1 MTFELT
7 LGTSFASALLA
18 LLLCLGIGS
27 QSRKPRPPGPPPKF
41 FIGNLKDIPSGGYEW
56 IKYVNMARKYAS
68 DVLYFTALGTPLL
81 VINSFEVA
89 HELLDKKG
97 ALYSSRPRLVMIKEL
112 MRYDWNLLLMSYGK
126 TFVAQRR
133 IVQQEFQPTVVTRL
147 HRPVIVREVT
157 ALLCRLLAAPNISG
171 TTMVDHFRH
180 LTGAIIMM
188 TTYGHQ
194 ATSAK
199 DRFIEIAEIVREHAT
214 ARPGLALVDIVPV
227 LRYLPTWFPGASFHR
242 QAAIERALSVR
253 MRSEPYQ
260 DVKERMAVGDVVS
273 CLATR
278 LLAQEDLPWEGT
290 GLTRDEFVQDCCG
303 VVYSAGADTAI
314 VAMRNFVLAM
324 ILFPEVQKSA
334 QEELDRIIGRDRL
347 PTFADRPQLP
357 YISNVVKESLRWK
370 AVSNLGVPHATLDN
384 DEYRGGHIPKDT
396 TVLANL
402 YAMLHDESVYAE
414 PDSFN
419 PDRYLSTPG
428 KPTGEPDPARAAF
441 GFGRRVCPGRYFA
454 DDTLFL
460 TVASLLHLFRIS
472 NAEGATGRDAVRD
485 VHWSSG
491 LVSHPSPFPA
501 MFVPRLEME
510 LDVVHAAQTSS

>member
-1 MTFELT
+1 MAFELAFS
-7 LGTSFASALLA
+7 GTSVAAALVA
-18 LLLCLGIGS
+18 LSLLWLS
-27 QSRKPRPPGPPPKF
+27 TRSRKPHPPGPKPKF
-41 FIGNLKDIPSGGYEW
+41 LIGNLKDLPSKGYEW
-56 IKYVNMARKYAS
+56 VKYAAMTREYAS
-68 DVLYFTALGTPLL
+68 DVLYFTVLGTPLL
-81 VINSFEVA
+81 VINSFEA
-89 HELLDKKG
+89 ARELLDKKG

-133 IVQQEFQPTVVTRL
+133 IVQQEFQPAVVTRL

-157 ALLCRLLAAPNISG
+157 ALLSRLLATPDVGGPA
-171 TTMVDHFRH
+171 MVDHFRH

-199 DRFIEIAEIVREHAT
+199 DRFIQIAEIVREHAES
-214 ARPGLALVDIVPV
+214 RPGFALVDLCPP
-227 LRYLPTWFPGASFHR
+227 LKYLPTWFPGASFHR

-260 DVKERMAVGDVVS
+260 DVKERMATGDVVS

-278 LLAQEDLPWEGT
+278 LLAQDDLPWEGT
-290 GLTRDEFVQDCCG
+290 GLTKDEFVRDCCG
-303 VVYSAGADTAI
+303 DVYSAGADTAI

-324 ILFPEVQKSA
+324 ILFPGVQECA
-334 QEELDRIIGRDRL
+334 QEELDRVVGRDRL
-347 PTFADRPQLP
+347 PTFDDRAQLP
-357 YISNVVKESLRWK
+357 YVSNVVKESLRWK
-370 AVSNLGVPHATLDN
+370 AVSNLGVPHATLDS
-384 DEYRGGHIPKDT
+384 DEYRGGYIPKGT

-414 PDSFN
+414 PDEFN
-419 PDRYLSTPG
+419 PDRYAPTPA
-428 KPTGEPDPARAAF
+428 KPSGEPDPACAAF

-460 TVASLLHLFRIS
+460 TMASLLHVFRIA
-472 NAEGATGRDAVRD
+472 NAEGATGPGAVKD

-501 MFVPRLEME
+501 MFTPRFGAAG
-510 LDVVHAAQTSS
+510 DVVHAAQL